1 MKALITGIYNLFNT
15 GTNTLK
21 TALSSKLYHAYAPQS
36 TTYPYGTYFIV
47 TSNYDFY
54 FKAPSASGSQWE
66 DVTVQMNF
74 FSNNSSASEITD
86 IMGYVE
92 SLFDFCSPTV
102 SGYTVSTFEREW
114 KSLDWIPEE
123 MVWMAT
129 YQYRVVLIK

>member
-21 TALSSKLYHAYAPQS
+21 TALNSKFYHAYAPQN
-36 TTYPYGTYFIV
+36 TTFPYGTYVIV

-54 FKAPSASGSQWE
+54 FKAPSVSGTQWE
-66 DVTVQMNF
+66 DTTIQMNF

-92 SLFDFCSPTV
+92 SLFDFCAPTV
-102 SGYTVSTFEREW
+102 TGYTVNTFEREW

-123 MVWMAT
+123 MIWMAT